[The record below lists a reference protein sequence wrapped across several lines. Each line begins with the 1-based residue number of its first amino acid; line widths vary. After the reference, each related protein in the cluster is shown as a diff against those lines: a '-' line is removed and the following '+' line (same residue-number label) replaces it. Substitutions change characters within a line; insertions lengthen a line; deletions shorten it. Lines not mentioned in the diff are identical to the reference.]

1 MKKGVVLAILLLLAV
16 PAVFAVS
23 ATGSTSQCKTR
34 IDCYQLMQATP
45 VACPQGYVRNYAP
58 DCDAGKCEFCR
69 PASGRIIIDCRLDSD
84 CTTKT
89 RCTAGLFSRCL
100 GSKCICT
107 SQAKPECVTNND
119 CTRKFLGNT
128 RQKIFCLRSKCIA
141 STPVI
146 TMLPWAARPL
156 NYTTAMPR
164 A

>member
-1 MKKGVVLAILLLLAV
+1 
-16 PAVFAVS
+16 
-23 ATGSTSQCKTR
+23 
-34 IDCYQLMQATP
+34 
-45 VACPQGYVRNYAP
+45 
-58 DCDAGKCEFCR
+58 
-69 PASGRIIIDCRLDSD
+69 
-84 CTTKT
+84 
-89 RCTAGLFSRCL
+89 
-100 GSKCICT
+100 
-107 SQAKPECVTNND
+107 VTNND